1 MPRLGD
7 TRPTDM
13 EFGEASHMNDHTA
26 ATRTRSA
33 AQTGLRL
40 GERLR
45 QLRVAAGMTQSEVA
59 GERFSKEYVSQ
70 IERGKTRP
78 TRETVE
84 WLAARLGVDAGFL
97 ANGVATD
104 ERGRLEG
111 ALARAEAL
119 YEGTRNEE
127 ADAEYE
133 TLVPAARAMG
143 VPELAVRALTGAGKT
158 RMRLGALREGLD
170 LLNEARTLVESG
182 SFSDLERAE
191 VFYAL
196 GVCRYQ
202 LNSVQTSLGLLN
214 EALSLAERSGMP
226 SDSLRSNI
234 LSWRSRCWRRMRDYE
249 AAREDIERALQLA
262 EDADDPR
269 VIGAAFFQASMV
281 ADREGHWVLARSYA
295 EKARSAYEELADRVN
310 VGRLTNNLGGLNFLL
325 GKTDE
330 AVTLLKEAFAIALE
344 NGIEQDAAQAVSSL
358 AQINLRTGEPAK
370 AAEQAQHALKLLEG
384 REDFIDEIGNA
395 HLVLGRA
402 LLEQDKLEEADAAFT
417 AAEASFQQL
426 GSASHRATAWV
437 ARGDL
442 AARRGDD
449 RLAAHLY
456 RSAAEALQ
464 DVRF

>member
-1 MPRLGD
+1 M
-7 TRPTDM
+7 T
-13 EFGEASHMNDHTA
+13 ENA
-26 ATRTRSA
+26 AIQTRSA

-45 QLRVAAGMTQSEVA
+45 QLRVAAGLTQSELA

-78 TRETVE
+78 TRETIE

-119 YEGTRNEE
+119 FESAQNEE

-133 TLVPAARAMG
+133 TLVPQARAMG
-143 VPELAVRALTGAGKT
+143 VPELAVRALVGAGKT
-158 RMRLGALREGLD
+158 RMRLGQLRVGLD
-170 LLNEARTLVESG
+170 LLNEARALVEG
-182 SFSDLERAE
+182 GQFSDLERAQ

-202 LNSVQTSLGLLN
+202 LNSVQTALGLLN

-226 SDSLRSNI
+226 SDSLRSNV

-269 VIGAAFFQASMV
+269 MIGAAYFQASLV

-295 EKARSAYEELADRVN
+295 EKARAAYEELSDRVH
-310 VGRLTNNLGGLNFLL
+310 VGRLTNNLGTLNFLL
-325 GKTDE
+325 GKTED
-330 AVTLLKEAFAIALE
+330 AVAQLKEAFSIALD
-344 NGIEQDAAQAVSSL
+344 NGLEQDAAQAVSSL
-358 AQINLRTGEPAK
+358 ATINLRTGDPEK
-370 AAEQAQHALKLLEG
+370 AAEQAEHALRLLQG
-384 REDFIDEIGNA
+384 HEDYLDEIGNA
-395 HLVLGRA
+395 QLVLGRA
-402 LLEQDKLEEADAAFT
+402 RLDQDRLDEAEAAFQ
-417 AAEASFQQL
+417 AAEASFEQL
-426 GSASHRATAWV
+426 GSASHRAAAWV

-442 AARRGDD
+442 ATKRGDD

-456 RSAAEALQ
+456 RTAAEALQ

>member
-1 MPRLGD
+1 M
-7 TRPTDM
+7 TRDAALTQTR
-13 EFGEASHMNDHTA
+13 TA
-26 ATRTRSA
+26 APS
-33 AQTGLRL
+33 GLRL

-45 QLRVAAGMTQSEVA
+45 QLRVAAGLTQSELA

-78 TRETVE
+78 TRETIE
-84 WLAARLGVDAGFL
+84 WVAARLGVDPGFL

-119 YEGTRNEE
+119 IE
-127 ADAEYE
+127 ALKNDEAASEFDS
-133 TLVPAARAMG
+133 LVPAARATG
-143 VPELAVRALTGAGKT
+143 VPELAVRALLGAGRT
-158 RMRLGALREGLD
+158 QMRMGALRQGLE
-170 LLNEARTLVESG
+170 LLNEARGLAEAG

-191 VFYAL
+191 VLCVL
-196 GVCRYQ
+196 GICRYQ
-202 LNSVQTSLGLLN
+202 LNSVQTALALLN

-226 SDSLRSNI
+226 SDQLRSNI
-234 LSWRSRCWRRMRDYE
+234 LSWRSRCWRRQRDYE

-269 VIGAAFFQASMV
+269 TIGAAYFQASLV
-281 ADREGHWVLARSYA
+281 ADREGHWVLARGYA
-295 EKARSAYEELADRVN
+295 EKARAAYEELSDRVQI
-310 VGRLTNNLGGLNFLL
+310 GQLTNNLGGLSFLL

-330 AVTLLKEAFAIALE
+330 AIVLLKEAFGIALDT
-344 NGIEQDAAQAVSSL
+344 GRDTDAARAVSSL
-358 AQINLRTGEPAK
+358 AQIHLRTGNV
-370 AAEQAQHALKLLEG
+370 EQAEEQARHALQLLDG
-384 REDFIDEIGNA
+384 SEDYIDEIGSA
-395 HLVLGRA
+395 QLVLGRA
-402 LLEQDKLEEADAAFT
+402 LLEQDRLDEAETAF
-417 AAEASFQQL
+417 ASAESSFGQL
-426 GSASHRATAWV
+426 GSASHRAAAWV

-456 RSAAEALQ
+456 RTAAEALQ

>member
-1 MPRLGD
+1 M
-7 TRPTDM
+7 T
-13 EFGEASHMNDHTA
+13 ETA
-26 ATRTRSA
+26 ALRTSA
-33 AQTGLRL
+33 AQQGLRL

-45 QLRVAAGMTQSEVA
+45 QLRVAAGLTQSELA

-78 TRETVE
+78 TRETID
-84 WLAARLGVDAGFL
+84 WLATRLGVDAGFL

-119 YEGTRNEE
+119 FEAARNEE
-127 ADAEYE
+127 AEVEYE

-143 VPELAVRALTGAGKT
+143 VPELAVRALVGAGKT
-158 RMRLGALREGLD
+158 RMRLGRLREGLE
-170 LLNEARTLVESG
+170 LLNDARTIVEG
-182 SFSDLERAE
+182 GAFSDLERAE

-202 LNSVQTSLGLLN
+202 LNSVQTALGLLN
-214 EALSLAERSGMP
+214 EALALSERSGMP

-269 VIGAAFFQASMV
+269 MVGAAYFQASLV

-295 EKARSAYEELADRVN
+295 ERARAAYEELADKVH
-310 VGRLTNNLGGLNFLL
+310 VGRLTNNLGTLNFLL
-325 GKTDE
+325 GKTDD
-330 AVTLLKEAFAIALE
+330 AVAQLKEAFSIALD
-344 NGIEQDAAQAVSSL
+344 NGLEQDAAQAVSSL
-358 AQINLRTGEPAK
+358 ATINLRTGDPVK
-370 AAEQAQHALKLLEG
+370 AAEQAEHALKLLKG
-384 REDFIDEIGNA
+384 HEDYLDEIGNA
-395 HLVLGRA
+395 QLVLGRA
-402 LLEQDKLEEADAAFT
+402 LLEQDKLDEAEHSFT
-417 AAEASFQQL
+417 AAEQSFEQR
-426 GSASHRATAWV
+426 GSASHRAAVWM

-442 AARRGDD
+442 AAKRGDD

-456 RSAAEALQ
+456 RTAAEALQ